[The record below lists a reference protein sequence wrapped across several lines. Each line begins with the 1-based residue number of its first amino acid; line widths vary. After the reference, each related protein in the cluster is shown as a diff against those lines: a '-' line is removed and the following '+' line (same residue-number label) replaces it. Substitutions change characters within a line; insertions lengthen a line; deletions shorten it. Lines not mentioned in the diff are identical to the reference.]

1 LPRGWSRRLGS
12 AQISQPGYRLSGY
25 PDTMSTDKPAPQQRV
40 AIRRSPRL
48 STFVVVFG
56 ALGFFGTLIVTGL
69 FEADPSLGFG
79 TVFAYFSLYGITGSI
94 ALGIVV
100 WLLLDLRSKRRVTET
115 TMAREDA
122 SDD

>member
-1 LPRGWSRRLGS
+1 M
-12 AQISQPGYRLSGY
+12 
-25 PDTMSTDKPAPQQRV
+25 TTDKPAPQQRV

-48 STFVVVFG
+48 AAFILVFG

-100 WLLLDLRSKRRVTET
+100 WLVLDLRSKRKATET
-115 TMAREDA
+115 TMAREDGVE
-122 SDD
+122 D

>member
-1 LPRGWSRRLGS
+1 
-12 AQISQPGYRLSGY
+12 
-25 PDTMSTDKPAPQQRV
+25 MSTDKPAPQQRV

-56 ALGFFGTLIVTGL
+56 ALGFLGTLIVTGL
-69 FEADPSLGFG
+69 FEAAPSLGFG
-79 TVFAYFSLYGITGSI
+79 TVLAYFSLYGITGSI

>member
-1 LPRGWSRRLGS
+1 
-12 AQISQPGYRLSGY
+12 
-25 PDTMSTDKPAPQQRV
+25 MSTDKPAPQQRV

-100 WLLLDLRSKRRVTET
+100 WLLLDLRSKGRVTET